1 MESFLNSVTPHLSSA
16 INMATMKHV
25 NTGDR
30 MLDSTLQMLFSTL
43 TAALLSGLVALYTK
57 GYWIDLC
64 NYTLS
69 LWDSKHYNP
78 LKFDPRL
85 APKDPLN
92 GTCYLYRANWDIH
105 NPEVFLSWFILNHS
119 DKQYTQKM
127 EKSFRLLD
135 NNVDRVYQNQGGI
148 DTSYMDGRQL
158 NTAGMRTAT
167 IPEKTLLPIWRE
179 KSGDFVF
186 ATTHGRMAYEDGIAL
201 YSDSRFALQNCLA
214 HILQHSKAMDSY
226 KEQKIAKYQTP
237 NTSRIYN
244 TDSEGVG
251 HHASEVINQNKVF
264 ESLFFTQKDEVVD
277 LLAKFKEGTLFPKH
291 IPVDNKLGFILY
303 GPPGTGKT
311 GLISAMA
318 NYLQR
323 DVVIV
328 DTTRVKTRKAFDKLL
343 SLNQKSFIYVFEEF
357 DCMPGVCR
365 RDLTALPQQPQE
377 QGGALPPHAYA
388 MMLMSEKD
396 TSHKEMMDEYR
407 KEAAAKAD
415 TLDLGYILRKL
426 DGLESADGRII
437 VATTNHPER
446 IDPALLRPGR
456 FGHRI
461 HLTRC
466 TLTMLA
472 DIISMVYHTDRE
484 AIAAAVATIPDQK
497 WSPAEVLQLAISM
510 SQEALLKHLHEQEPQ
525 RD

>member
-1 MESFLNSVTPHLSSA
+1 
-16 INMATMKHV
+16 
-25 NTGDR
+25 

-85 APKDPLN
+85 APKEPLN
-92 GTCYLYRANWDIH
+92 GTCYLYRATWETSNT
-105 NPEVFLSWFILNHS
+105 EAFLSWFILNHS

-127 EKSFRLLD
+127 EKSIQLLD
-135 NNVDRVYQNQGGI
+135 NEIDRIYQDQGGI

-158 NTAGMRTAT
+158 SMAGAGLTR
-167 IPEKTLLPIWRE
+167 IPEKTFLPIWRE
-179 KSGDFVF
+179 KSGEFVF
-186 ATTHGRMAYEDGIAL
+186 ATTHGKLANTDGIDL
-201 YSDSRFALQNCLA
+201 YSDSRFALQNCVA
-214 HILQHSKAMDSY
+214 HILEHSKAMAAY
-226 KEQKIAKYQTP
+226 KEKKMAKYQTP
-237 NTSRIYN
+237 NASRIWIAN
-244 TDSEGVG
+244 PEGVI
-251 HHASEVINQNKVF
+251 HHKGEVINQKKVF
-264 ESLFFTQKDEVVD
+264 ESLFFTQKDEVVG

-328 DTTRVKTRKAFDKLL
+328 DTSRVKTRKAFDTLL
-343 SLNQKSFIYVFEEF
+343 DGDQKKYIYVFEEF

-365 RDLTALPQQPQE
+365 RDTASAALPQQPQE

-466 TLTMLA
+466 TTAMLT
-472 DIISMVYHTDRE
+472 DIISMVYQAHNRE

-510 SQEALLKHLHEQEPQ
+510 PQEQLLKHLHEQEPQ

>member
-1 MESFLNSVTPHLSSA
+1 MDSA
-16 INMATMKHV
+16 
-25 NTGDR
+25 
-30 MLDSTLQMLFSTL
+30 LQMLFSTL

-57 GYWIDLC
+57 GYWIDFC
-64 NYTLS
+64 NYALS

-85 APKDPLN
+85 APKEPLN
-92 GTCYLYRANWDIH
+92 GTCYLYRATWGEHDCAA
-105 NPEVFLSWFILNHS
+105 FLSWFILNHS

-127 EKSFRLLD
+127 EKSIQLLD
-135 NNVDRVYQNQGGI
+135 NEIDRVYKNDGGI
-148 DTSYMDGRQL
+148 DTSYMDSRQL
-158 NTAGMRTAT
+158 FMAGMALTE
-167 IPEKTLLPIWRE
+167 IPEKTFLPIWRE
-179 KSGDFVF
+179 KSGEFVF
-186 ATTHGRMAYEDGIAL
+186 ATTHGKRADSEGIDL
-201 YSDSRFALQNCLA
+201 YSDSRLALQNCVA
-214 HILQHSKAMDSY
+214 HILEHSKAMVAY
-226 KEQKIAKYQTP
+226 KEKKMAKYQTP
-237 NTSRIYN
+237 NTSRIFIASP
-244 TDSEGVG
+244 DGIL
-251 HHASEVINQNKVF
+251 HHKNEVINQNKVF
-264 ESLFFTQKDEVVD
+264 DSLFFTQKDEVMN
-277 LLAKFKEGTLFPKH
+277 LLTKFKEGTLFPKH
-291 IPVDNKLGFILY
+291 IPLDTKLGFILY

-323 DVVIV
+323 DVAIV
-328 DTTRVKTRKAFDKLL
+328 DTSRVKTRKAFDVLL
-343 SLNQKSFIYVFEEF
+343 ESNHKNFIFVFEEF

-365 RDLTALPQQPQE
+365 RDTAALPQQKPQE
-377 QGGALPPHAYA
+377 QGPMPPHAYA

-396 TSHKEMMDEYR
+396 TSHKEMMEEYR
-407 KEAAAKAD
+407 KDAAARAD

-466 TLTMLA
+466 TTAMLT
-472 DIISMVYHTDRE
+472 DIIAMVYQADHA
-484 AIAAAVATIPDQK
+484 AIAEAVADVPDQK

-510 SQEALLKHLHEQEPQ
+510 PQEALLKYLHEQEPQ